1 MKKRYWLIAIALA
14 GALHLG
20 AAAAIFWPRN
30 NSGVSGADTG
40 AGGAGGLE
48 IALGPAGGA
57 PDADDAVAENE
68 NGEDAAEYPP
78 TTAETD
84 EAPPSQEAARDP
96 VPAFVEAPNIE
107 APAEKTVRLTPPT
120 DPAMP
125 ARPEE
130 VQNEAA
136 VAAPDGEGLAE
147 GPPAFVK
154 AGGGGAPARDGGYG
168 PAGGDPRVEADY
180 AAVLLAWLERHKE
193 YPRPARRR
201 GQEGVVLLYV
211 LIDREGRVLQSR
223 IEESSGYP
231 LLDNAVLD
239 MLERAAPVPPLPD
252 DMPQERLELVLP
264 VQFFMT

>member
-1 MKKRYWLIAIALA
+1 MKKRCWLIAIVLA

-30 NSGVSGADTG
+30 HSGVSGADTG
-40 AGGAGGLE
+40 AGGAGSLE

-57 PDADDAVAENE
+57 PGADDAVAENE
-68 NGEDAAEYPP
+68 NGEGAAEDPP
-78 TTAETD
+78 AAAKTD

-107 APAEKTVRLTPPT
+107 APAEKTVRLTPPPDSAT
-120 DPAMP
+120 P

-130 VQNEAA
+130 ARSETT
-136 VAAPDGEGLAE
+136 VAPPDGEDLAE
-147 GPPAFVK
+147 GLPASVE
-154 AGGGGAPARDGGYG
+154 AGGGGAPAREGGYG
-168 PAGGDPRVEADY
+168 AAGGDPRVEADY

-223 IEESSGYP
+223 IEESSGYL
-231 LLDNAVLD
+231 LLDNAALD
-239 MLERAAPVPPLPD
+239 MLERAAPVPPLPE

-264 VQFFMT
+264 VQFFMR

>member
-20 AAAAIFWPRN
+20 AAASSFWPRN
-30 NSGVSGADTG
+30 NSGVSGADSG

-68 NGEDAAEYPP
+68 NGEDAAEDPP
-78 TTAETD
+78 AAAETD
-84 EAPPSQEAARDP
+84 EAPPSQGAARDP
-96 VPAFVEAPNIE
+96 VPALVEAQNIE
-107 APAEKTVRLTPPT
+107 TRAKKTARLTPPP
-120 DPAMP
+120 DPVTP

-130 VQNEAA
+130 AQTEAA
-136 VAAPDGEGLAE
+136 VTSSDGEKMAE
-147 GPPAFVK
+147 GPPASVE
-154 AGGGGAPARDGGYG
+154 AGGGGRAREGGYG
-168 PAGGDPRVEADY
+168 AAGGDPRVEADY

-231 LLDNAVLD
+231 LLDNAALD

-252 DMPQERLELVLP
+252 DMPQERLGLVLP

>member
-14 GALHLG
+14 SALHLG

-30 NSGVSGADTG
+30 HSGVSGADTG

-48 IALGPAGGA
+48 IALGPAGGV
-57 PDADDAVAENE
+57 PDTDDAVAENE
-68 NGEDAAEYPP
+68 NGEDAAEDPP
-78 TTAETD
+78 AAAETD
-84 EAPPSQEAARDP
+84 EAPPSQEAVRNP

-107 APAEKTVRLTPPT
+107 APAEKTVRLASPP
-120 DPAMP
+120 DPVTP
-125 ARPEE
+125 ARPEDA
-130 VQNEAA
+130 QSEAA
-136 VAAPDGEGLAE
+136 VTSSDGEKMAE
-147 GPPAFVK
+147 GPPAPVE
-154 AGGGGAPARDGGYG
+154 ASGGGAPAREGGYG
-168 PAGGDPRVEADY
+168 AAGGDPRVEADY

-231 LLDNAVLD
+231 LLDNAALD

-264 VQFFMT
+264 VQFFMR

>member
-1 MKKRYWLIAIALA
+1 MKKRYWLVAIALA

-20 AAAAIFWPRN
+20 AAVTIFWPRN
-30 NSGVSGADTG
+30 NSGADSGA
-40 AGGAGGLE
+40 AGAGGLE
-48 IALGPAGGA
+48 IALGSAGGA
-57 PDADDAVAENE
+57 PGADGAVAENE
-68 NGEDAAEYPP
+68 SGEDAAEDPP
-78 TTAETD
+78 AAAETD
-84 EAPPSQEAARDP
+84 EAPPSQEAARNP

-120 DPAMP
+120 DPVTP

-130 VQNEAA
+130 AQSEAA
-136 VAAPDGEGLAE
+136 VTSSDGEKMAE
-147 GPPAFVK
+147 GPPAPVE
-154 AGGGGAPARDGGYG
+154 ASGGGARAREGGYG
-168 PAGGDPRVEADY
+168 AAGGDPRVEADY

-231 LLDNAVLD
+231 LLDNAALD

-264 VQFFMT
+264 VQFFMR